1 MLLDGAEKKIIEKC
15 MHGNILA
22 LRSITG
28 FQLEIFEIKTNSFKR
43 AKLANLKINDLW
55 KSEKSEK

>member
-43 AKLANLKINDLW
+43 AKLQRNWRNSKFV
-55 KSEKSEK
+55 KR